1 MAQQN
6 DFTVLHKQ
14 VFGDSVINLVPSF
27 AKLSKEISFSKEKQ
41 TGRYFEQPV
50 QMSLEHGFSY
60 TNNSV
65 VTLNTEIAAGFLEA
79 QVDGKEIILQTSVPH
94 LQAAKMTSSQRAF
107 AKAATIIYESMLA
120 SAHKRL
126 EIGILYGQSAQ
137 GVGEVLTNTAGAL
150 VLTVASW
157 STGVWS
163 GMKNAVLEAFAPAGG
178 VQRNG
183 DLVITDVNV
192 ALRQITVSG
201 TSAAVV
207 VGDIVFFKG
216 SRAGDMVGLE
226 KIITNT
232 GTLYNISAATE
243 ELWKGNT
250 YSAGGAALNGAK
262 ILATAAIAA
271 GRGCAEDL
279 VCVVSNST
287 FGNLAADAAALRVYD
302 GKGRPDGEN
311 GADELAFYGPSGKVK
326 VMAHMFC
333 KDGEAFIFPPKHCMR
348 IGSSDIEF
356 SIPGAGPQEGEMN
369 LWFVDP
375 STNAQ
380 KIRLYSHQ
388 TVFVDMPA
396 FTVKITAIVNS

>member
-27 AKLSKEISFSKEKQ
+27 AKLSKLITFKKEKQ

-50 QMSLEHGFSY
+50 QVSLEHGFSY

-65 VTLNTEIAAGFLEA
+65 VTLSTEVAAGFLEA
-79 QVDGKEIILQTSVPH
+79 QVDGKEIILQTAVPH
-94 LQAAKMTSSQRAF
+94 LQAAKMTSSSRAF

-126 EIGILYGQSAQ
+126 EVGILYGQSAE
-137 GVGEVLTNTAGAL
+137 GIGIVLSNTAGAL

-157 STGVWS
+157 STGIWS
-163 GMKNAVLEAFAPAGG
+163 GMKNAVLEVFAPAGG
-178 VQRNG
+178 AQRNG

-192 ALRQITVSG
+192 GSRQITVSG

-207 VGDIVFFKG
+207 AGDVVFFKG
-216 SRAGDMVGLE
+216 ARTGDMVGLE

-250 YSAGGAALNGAK
+250 YSAGAAALNASK
-262 ILATAAIAA
+262 ILAAAAVAA
-271 GRGCAEDL
+271 GRGCAEEM
-279 VCVVSNST
+279 VAIVSNVT
-287 FGNLAADAAALRVYD
+287 FGNLASDAAALRVYD
-302 GKGRPDGEN
+302 GPGKPSGEN
-311 GADELAFYGPSGKVK
+311 GADELTFYGPSGKVK
-326 VMAHMFC
+326 VIAHMFC
-333 KDGEAFIFPPKHCMR
+333 KDGEAYIFPEKHVSR

-375 STNAQ
+375 STNSQ

-396 FTVKITAIVNS
+396 FCTKITNIVNS

>member
-14 VFGDSVINLVPSF
+14 VFADGIQNLVPSF
-27 AKLSKEISFSKEKQ
+27 AKLSKEIKFSKEKQ
-41 TGRYFEQPV
+41 TGRYYEQPV

-94 LQAAKMTSSQRAF
+94 LQAAKMTSSARAF
-107 AKAATIIYESMLA
+107 AKAATVIYESMLA

-157 STGVWS
+157 STGIWS
-163 GMKNAVLEAFAPAGG
+163 GMKNAVLEAFTSGG
-178 VQRNG
+178 VQHNT

-192 ALRQITVSG
+192 SARQITVSG

-207 VGDIVFFKG
+207 AGDLLFFKG
-216 SRAGDMVGLE
+216 SRVADMVGLE

-232 GTLYNISAATE
+232 GSLYNISAATE
-243 ELWKGNT
+243 ELWKGNS
-250 YSAGGAALNGAK
+250 YSAGSAALNGAK
-262 ILATAAIAA
+262 ILAAAALAA

-279 VCVVSNST
+279 VCVVSNAT

-302 GKGRPDGEN
+302 GSSRPSGEN
-311 GADELAFYGPSGKVK
+311 GADKLAFYGPSGKVE

-348 IGSSDIEF
+348 IGSSDVEF
-356 SIPGAGPQEGEMN
+356 KIPGAGPSEGDMD
-369 LWFVDP
+369 LWFIDP
-375 STNAQ
+375 TTNAQ